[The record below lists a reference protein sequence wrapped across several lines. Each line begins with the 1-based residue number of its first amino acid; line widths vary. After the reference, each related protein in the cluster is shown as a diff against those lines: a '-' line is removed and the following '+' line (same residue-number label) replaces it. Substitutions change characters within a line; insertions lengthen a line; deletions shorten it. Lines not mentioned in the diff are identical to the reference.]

1 MLIIR
6 PVRDK
11 SFQED
16 LCKIA
21 HVKYDSEMFAYFAAN
36 SDDLG
41 DTFTSFIGLIQ
52 FDIDSEGGKLISV
65 DMMPNVDDMEAMIIM
80 GRSLMCFLYRD
91 LSVKTLYAAPNID
104 SKYIKAFGLREKD
117 GIYSID
123 LEDFYKSPCK
133 YNNLA

>member
-1 MLIIR
+1 MLIVR

-11 SFQED
+11 KLQEE

-21 HVKYDSEMFAYFAAN
+21 NAKYDAAALAYLAAN

-41 DTFTSFIGLIQ
+41 DTYTSFIGLVQ
-52 FDIDSEGGKLISV
+52 FDIDTEGAILTTV
-65 DMMPNVDDMEAMIIM
+65 DMMPGVDDMEAMIIM

-91 LSVKTLYAAPNID
+91 LHIKALRAAEGVD
-104 SKYIKAFGLREKD
+104 AKYSSAFGLRNTD
-117 GIYSID
+117 GTYRID

-133 YNNLA
+133 YNNLV